1 MKDREFRFSRFAR
14 ALLQLYADE
23 EMVLSA
29 EEDLAL
35 RFREAIK
42 EKGIFWA
49 RVQSAFQT
57 TSLFFS
63 FYIESLIWRTTMFR
77 NYLKVALRA
86 LGRQKG
92 YSFINIIGLT
102 VGMTCF
108 ILIGLWVKDELS
120 FDRFH
125 EKKDRIFRI
134 VNKTQSGNFVPTPTY
149 ALAPELKSLYE
160 EVEEYARFWPWHGS
174 LVTYKDKKFEE
185 DNIGLTDPGFFRMF
199 TFPFIKGDPDTAL
212 DNLDAIVITESTA
225 KKYFGK
231 EDPIGQA
238 LYLAQEER
246 DFFVT
251 GVIADIPSNS
261 HIQFDLL
268 TRVELLGK
276 DRLTRWQEWMGPCY
290 VLLRPN
296 VSAEVFA
303 IKIAGIYKEYVRPE
317 VTFLPI
323 LQPLTKVRLYERV
336 RPGTIKTVALFSLI
350 AVFILIMACVNFMNL
365 TTARSARRARE
376 VGMRKVIGA
385 VRPQLIRQFLGEA
398 LVVAFLSLVLS
409 LIVVETA
416 LPQFNL
422 FAGKSLALL
431 SKANLSIIL
440 TLLLVTVITGLLAG
454 SYPAF
459 YLSSFRPVYTIK
471 NQPRF
476 GKERSGMRKLLIVFQ
491 FVISVGLITCTLV
504 VTKQLRFI
512 QTHDIGIDRENV
524 IILINNP
531 TLQKRFDSFKNE
543 LLTIQGIRYVTSAA
557 QGPTNI
563 GQSITIDWESNP
575 NEDMLS
581 IDYTVVD
588 YDFFKTFNME
598 IIKGRGFSQEF
609 SSDEREA
616 CVITET
622 TAMRME
628 LEDPIGKTIYMAHPA
643 WPESFRRAHVIGV
656 VKDFHARTLHS
667 TMMPFV
673 FRMYRPW
680 HTFVFIK
687 IYGTRIPETLAK
699 IESTFKSHTDGYPYR
714 YFFYEDFYH
723 RQYQPEWRLSRLFN
737 GFSLLSIVIACLGL
751 FGLGAYMAEQKTK
764 EIGIRKVLGAS
775 IPGIVTLTARE
786 FIKWIVLANLI
797 AWPLAYLVMR
807 GWLQDFAYKVSI
819 GPVVFILAAGLTLLI
834 AFATVSYHAIKAAL
848 ANPVDSLRYE

>member
-1 MKDREFRFSRFAR
+1 MKDKEFRFSHLAR
-14 ALLQLYADE
+14 SLLRRYADE
-23 EMVLSA
+23 EMVSSA
-29 EEDLAL
+29 EEDLAVRYGVAL
-35 RFREAIK
+35 K
-42 EKGIFWA
+42 EKGVLWA
-49 RVQSAFQT
+49 RVQSVFQT

-63 FYIESLIWRTTMFR
+63 FFVETLIWRTTMFR
-77 NYLKVALRA
+77 SYLKVALRA
-86 LGRQKG
+86 LRRQKG

-102 VGMTCF
+102 VGMACF

-134 VNKTQSGNFVPTPTY
+134 VNKTQGGDFIPSPTY
-149 ALAPELKSLYE
+149 ALAPELKSLYQ
-160 EVEEYARFWPWHGS
+160 EVEEFSRLWPWYGS
-174 LVTYKDKKFEE
+174 LVTYGDKKFEE
-185 DNIGLTDPGFFRMF
+185 DNICLTDPGFFRMF
-199 TFPFIKGDPDTAL
+199 TFPFIKGNPDTAL
-212 DNLDAIVITESTA
+212 KNRDAIVITESTA
-225 KKYFGK
+225 KKYFGN
-231 EDPIGQA
+231 ENPIGQA
-238 LYLAQEER
+238 LNLAREEK
-246 DFFVT
+246 DFIVT
-251 GVIADIPSNS
+251 GVIEDIPSNS
-261 HIQFDLL
+261 HIQFDFV
-268 TRVELLGK
+268 TRVELLGE
-276 DRLTRWQEWMGPCY
+276 DRLARWEEWMGPCY

-303 IKIAGIYKEYVRPE
+303 TKIEGIYKEYVRPE
-317 VTFLPI
+317 ATFSPV
-323 LQPLTKVRLYERV
+323 LQPLTRVRLYERV
-336 RPGTIKTVALFSLI
+336 RPGSVKTVAIFSVI
-350 AVFILIMACVNFMNL
+350 AVFILLMACVNFMNL
-365 TTARSARRARE
+365 TTARSTRRARE

-385 VRPQLIRQFLGEA
+385 VRSQLIRQFLGEA
-398 LVVAFLSLVLS
+398 LVVAFLSLALS
-409 LIVVETA
+409 LIVVEIA
-416 LPQFNL
+416 LPQFNF

-431 SKANLSIIL
+431 SKANFSIIL
-440 TLLLVTVITGLLAG
+440 TLLFVTVLTGLLAG

-459 YLSSFRPVYTIK
+459 YLSSFRPVFTLK

-476 GKERSGMRKLLIVFQ
+476 GTERSGMRKLLIVFQ

-504 VTKQLRFI
+504 VAKQLRFI
-512 QTHDIGIDRENV
+512 RTHDIGVDRKDVV
-524 IILINNP
+524 ILFNNP
-531 TLQKRFDSFKNE
+531 TLQKRFDAFKNE
-543 LLTIQGIRYVTSAA
+543 LLTIPGIKHVTSAA

-563 GQSITIDWESNP
+563 GQSITINWEGNP

-598 IIKGRGFSQEF
+598 ITKGRGFSQEF
-609 SSDEREA
+609 ATDMKES

-622 TAMRME
+622 TALRMG
-628 LEDPIGKTIYMAHPA
+628 LENPIGKTIYMAHPA

-656 VKDFHARTLHS
+656 VKDFHARSLHS
-667 TMMPFV
+667 SMWPFV

-687 IYGTRIPETLAK
+687 IDGTRTPETLAK

-714 YFFYEDFYH
+714 YFFYEDFYE
-723 RQYQPEWRLSRLFN
+723 RQYQPEWRLGRLFN

-775 IPGIVTLTARE
+775 IPGIIKLTAKE
-786 FIKWIVLANLI
+786 FIKWIAIANLI

-819 GPVVFILAAGLTLLI
+819 GPLIFILATALTLFI
-834 AFATVSYHAIKAAL
+834 AFVTVGYHSIKAAL

>member
-1 MKDREFRFSRFAR
+1 MRDNEFRFSRFFR
-14 ALLQLYADE
+14 LLLRRYADE

-29 EEDLAL
+29 EEDLAMRYRETLKNKGVL
-35 RFREAIK
+35 R
-42 EKGIFWA
+42 A
-49 RVQSAFQT
+49 RFQSAFQT
-57 TSLFFS
+57 TFLFFS
-63 FYIESLIWRTTMFR
+63 LYIETLIWRMTMLR

-86 LGRQKG
+86 LSRQKG

-102 VGMTCF
+102 VGMACF

-134 VNKTQSGNFVPTPTY
+134 VNKTQDGNFIPNPTY
-149 ALAPELKSLYE
+149 ALAPELKSLHE
-160 EVEEYARFWPWHGS
+160 EVEEYARVWPWHGS

-185 DNIGLTDPGFFRMF
+185 DNICLADPGFFRMF
-199 TFPFIKGDPDTAL
+199 TFPFIKGDPDTAI
-212 DNLDAIVITESTA
+212 DDLDAIVITESTA
-225 KKYFGK
+225 RKYFGN

-238 LYLAQEER
+238 LYLAREER

-268 TRVELLGK
+268 TRLELLGE
-276 DRLTRWQEWMGPCY
+276 DRLARWEEWMGPCY
-290 VLLRPN
+290 ILLRPN

-303 IKIAGIYKEYVRPE
+303 TKIVGIYKKYVNPE
-317 VTFLPI
+317 VTFSPI
-323 LQPLTKVRLYERV
+323 LQPLTRIHLYEHV
-336 RPGTIKTVALFSLI
+336 RPGSVKTVALFSVI
-350 AVFILIMACVNFMNL
+350 AVFILIIACVNFMNL

-409 LIVVETA
+409 LIVVEIA

-431 SKANLSIIL
+431 SRANFSIIL
-440 TLLLVTVITGLLAG
+440 TLLLVTLLTGLLAG

-459 YLSSFRPVYTIK
+459 YLSSFRPVYTLK
-471 NQPRF
+471 SQLRF
-476 GKERSGMRKLLIVFQ
+476 GTKGSGIRKLLIVFQ
-491 FVISVGLITCTLV
+491 FAISVGLITCTLV
-504 VTKQLRFI
+504 VAKQLRFI
-512 QTHDIGIDRENV
+512 QTHDIGVDRDNV
-524 IILINNP
+524 VMLINNP
-531 TLQKRFDSFKNE
+531 ILLKRFDAFKNE
-543 LLTIQGIRYVTSAA
+543 LLTIPGIRHVTSAA

-563 GQSITIDWESNP
+563 GQSITIDWDGNP

-598 IIKGRGFSQEF
+598 ITKGRGFSQEF
-609 SSDEREA
+609 ASDEREA

-622 TAMRME
+622 AATRMG

-643 WPESFRRAHVIGV
+643 WPESFRKAHVIGV

-667 TMMPFV
+667 SMMPFV

-687 IYGTRIPETLAK
+687 IDGTRTPETLAK

-737 GFSLLSIVIACLGL
+737 GFSLLSVLIACLGL

-764 EIGIRKVLGAS
+764 EIGVRKVLGAS

-786 FIKWIVLANLI
+786 FIKWIVIANLI
-797 AWPLAYLVMR
+797 AWPLAYFVMK

-834 AFATVSYHAIKAAL
+834 ALATVSYHSIKAAL